1 MPTRCSKSRRHLSQ
15 KPMQGRSGHDGPPRC
30 TKAEPRGANSRAL
43 AAGPAC
49 CLGCPSVSARPP
61 RAKGQGE
68 AEPPERLN
76 CGVQR
81 AHLQLAG
88 GSWPGAEEGG
98 TSKGR
103 KLGQGWEHR
112 KEERW
117 GGIGAKGEQ
126 EAPGALPAGMGSP
139 PAWVTKHADQ
149 MLLPAPHR
157 APQECQPRAAGNRTP
172 PCTEFL
178 RQGGVSIKMPSPPST
193 STMGS
198 TTVCILTVLLVGSF
212 PWKCFSRSTGC
223 GGCRAGWLL
232 GLLLVAG
239 WWSCPG
245 ISAPQLQRMGEQLEK
260 PLVEALR

>member
-1 MPTRCSKSRRHLSQ
+1 MCPYTCVHILGSPWMPTRCSKSRRHLSQ
-15 KPMQGRSGHDGPPRC
+15 KPMQGQSGHDGPPRC

-117 GGIGAKGEQ
+117 GGKRGQRRAGGARSAARRNGV
-126 EAPGALPAGMGSP
+126 SP
-139 PAWVTKHADQ
+139 RVGDKARRPDATA
-149 MLLPAPHR
+149 
-157 APQECQPRAAGNRTP
+157 CSS
-172 PCTEFL
+172 PCTP
-178 RQGGVSIKMPSPPST
+178 GMP
-193 STMGS
+193 
-198 TTVCILTVLLVGSF
+198 
-212 PWKCFSRSTGC
+212 
-223 GGCRAGWLL
+223 A
-232 GLLLVAG
+232 
-239 WWSCPG
+239 
-245 ISAPQLQRMGEQLEK
+245 
-260 PLVEALR
+260 